1 MKEITQVQQKYFDM
15 FGFIIIRNVLSKSEL
30 KAIEEEYQLGF
41 KKTLEHHSDG
51 YGMRKQFNWSNLNE
65 KCPNLCNLPSHPIIL
80 KEKIIN
86 KINSYFGY
94 KLIDQIRLQT
104 YNSKKKNE

>member
-41 KKTLEHHSDG
+41 QKTLEHHSDS
-51 YGMRKQFNWSNLNE
+51 YGMRKQFN
-65 KCPNLCNLPSHPIIL
+65 
-80 KEKIIN
+80 
-86 KINSYFGY
+86 
-94 KLIDQIRLQT
+94 
-104 YNSKKKNE
+104 

>member
-1 MKEITQVQQKYFDM
+1 MNEITQVQQKYFDM

-41 KKTLEHHSDG
+41 RKTLEHHSDS

-65 KCPNLCNLPSHPIIL
+65 KCPNLCNLPSHPKIL
-80 KEKIIN
+80 KTI
-86 KINSYFGY
+86 
-94 KLIDQIRLQT
+94 
-104 YNSKKKNE
+104 KK

>member
-41 KKTLEHHSDG
+41 RKT
-51 YGMRKQFNWSNLNE
+51 
-65 KCPNLCNLPSHPIIL
+65 
-80 KEKIIN
+80 
-86 KINSYFGY
+86 
-94 KLIDQIRLQT
+94 
-104 YNSKKKNE
+104 